1 MRHERKDGSDMTLT
15 ERPMNDKVSLIKQH
29 EKMIDVLDEALQN
42 FKLQYQNIIENAPN
56 RVAVEVAIHEQQAI
70 LSAIADLVEMVADKE
85 LEIAGD
91 ESLEY
96 LIFLAHREAK
106 EDDEAFLK
114 DAKRKYGGARK

>member
-1 MRHERKDGSDMTLT
+1 MKERTGRNMTLT

-56 RVAVEVAIHEQQAI
+56 RVAVEVAIREQQAI

-106 EDDEAFLK
+106 EDDEGFLK

>member
-1 MRHERKDGSDMTLT
+1 MKERTGRNMTLI

-29 EKMIDVLDEALQN
+29 EKMMGVLDEALQN
-42 FKLQYQNIIENAPN
+42 FKLQYQNIIENSPN
-56 RVAVEVAIHEQQAI
+56 RVAVEVAIREQQSI
-70 LSAIADLVEMVADKE
+70 LSAVADLVEMVETKE

-91 ESLEY
+91 ESLED
-96 LIFLAHREAK
+96 LIILAHREAK

>member
-1 MRHERKDGSDMTLT
+1 MTLT

-56 RVAVEVAIHEQQAI
+56 RVAVEVAIREQQAI

>member
-1 MRHERKDGSDMTLT
+1 MKERTGRNMTLI
-15 ERPMNDKVSLIKQH
+15 ERPMNDKVSLIKEH

-56 RVAVEVAIHEQQAI
+56 RVAVEVAIREQQAT
-70 LSAIADLVEMVADKE
+70 LSAIADLVEMVANKE

>member
-1 MRHERKDGSDMTLT
+1 MKERTGRNMTLT
-15 ERPMNDKVSLIKQH
+15 ERPMNNKVSLIKQH

-56 RVAVEVAIHEQQAI
+56 RVAVEVAIREQQAI
-70 LSAIADLVEMVADKE
+70 LSAIADLVEMVANKE

-106 EDDEAFLK
+106 EEDEDFLK
-114 DAKRKYGGARK
+114 DARRKYGDARK

>member
-1 MRHERKDGSDMTLT
+1 MTLI
-15 ERPMNDKVSLIKQH
+15 ERPMNDKVSLIKQY

-42 FKLQYQNIIENAPN
+42 FKLQYQNTIENAPN
-56 RVAVEVAIHEQQAI
+56 RVAVEVAIREQQVI
-70 LSAIADLVEMVADKE
+70 LSAIADLVEMVEAKE

-91 ESLEY
+91 ESLED
-96 LIFLAHREAK
+96 LVVAAHREAK

>member
-1 MRHERKDGSDMTLT
+1 MKERTGRNMTLT

-56 RVAVEVAIHEQQAI
+56 RVAVEVAIREQQAI

-114 DAKRKYGGARK
+114 GAKRKYGGARK

>member
-1 MRHERKDGSDMTLT
+1 MKERTGRKMTLT
-15 ERPMNDKVSLIKQH
+15 ERPMNDKVNLIKQH
-29 EKMIDVLDEALQN
+29 EKMMDVLDEALQN

-56 RVAVEVAIHEQQAI
+56 RVAVEVAIREQQVI
-70 LSAIADLVEMVADKE
+70 LSAIADLVEMVATKE

>member
-1 MRHERKDGSDMTLT
+1 MKERTGRNMTLT

-29 EKMIDVLDEALQN
+29 EKMLDVLDEALQN

-56 RVAVEVAIHEQQAI
+56 RVAVEVAIREQQAI
-70 LSAIADLVEMVADKE
+70 LSAIADLVEMVANKE

-96 LIFLAHREAK
+96 LIFLAHRESK

-114 DAKRKYGGARK
+114 DAKKKYGGARK